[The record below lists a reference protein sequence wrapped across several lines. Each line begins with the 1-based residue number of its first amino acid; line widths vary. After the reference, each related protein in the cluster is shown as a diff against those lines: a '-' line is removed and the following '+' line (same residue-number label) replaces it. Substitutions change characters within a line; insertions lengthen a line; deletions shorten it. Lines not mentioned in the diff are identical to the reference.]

1 MNEQLFAYRIRQALD
16 ESAERLP
23 FRVTQ
28 RLERSRASALARAHP
43 VASAEPASFEAQNGS
58 ASLTMASLG
67 RPSGLIRL
75 LSTVVPILV
84 VVAGLYGISV
94 WDDAQDAAETAD
106 IDAEL
111 LLADDDIPL
120 AAYADKGFGV
130 YIKNVRQ

>member
-23 FRVTQ
+23 FRVAQ
-28 RLERSRASALARAHP
+28 RLERSRSAALARAHP
-43 VASAEPASFEAQNGS
+43 AAAESAAAGVQYGS
-58 ASLTMASLG
+58 ASLALMQTG
-67 RPSGLIRL
+67 RPSGLVRL
-75 LSTVVPILV
+75 LSTLIPILLV
-84 VVAGLYGISV
+84 VVGLYSISI

-130 YIKNVRQ
+130 YIKNIRQ

>member
-28 RLERSRASALARAHP
+28 RLERSRTAALSRAHP
-43 VASAEPASFEAQNGS
+43 VEGPSAAVRNGS
-58 ASLTMASLG
+58 VSLALVASG
-67 RPSGLIRL
+67 HPSGLVRL
-75 LSTVVPILV
+75 LSMFLPVLV
-84 VVAGLYGISV
+84 VVVGLYGISV

>member
-28 RLERSRASALARAHP
+28 RLERSRAAALSRAHP
-43 VASAEPASFEAQNGS
+43 VDPSSAPVRNGS
-58 ASLTMASLG
+58 ASLALVASG
-67 RPSGLIRL
+67 HPSGLVRL
-75 LSTVVPILV
+75 LSMVLPVLLV
-84 VVAGLYGISV
+84 VVGLYGISV